1 MRKSFIFAAAL
12 VLAAA
17 CTPEKD
23 PFQLALENAIAEKYG
38 EGTKVRIEICE
49 RVDSTTFG
57 QELAYRQKVFDL
69 RLAQNQKLLT
79 KYRDQ
84 GKPNAAQKKRE
95 AILHDNEV
103 IAGLAQM
110 SETLGAKLDEIAY
123 YDYCFSGRVTLNGS
137 SKELKDY
144 YATVTPEGEVMNFDA
159 HQKYLHKPMG
169 HIIPGYVELVKGD
182 DSEEVADE

>member
-1 MRKSFIFAAAL
+1 MKKSLIIAAAL

-23 PFQLALENAIAEKYG
+23 AFQLALENAIAEKYG

-57 QELAYRQKVFDL
+57 QELEYRQKVFDL
-69 RLAQNQKLLT
+69 RLAQNQKLLV

-84 GKPNAAQKKRE
+84 GKPNAAQMKRE
-95 AILHDNEV
+95 AILHDNQV
-103 IAGLAQM
+103 IEGLARM
-110 SETLGAKLDEIAY
+110 HDELGAKLDEIAY
-123 YDYCFSGRVTLNGS
+123 YDYRFSGRVTLNGS

-182 DSEEVADE
+182 DSEEAADE